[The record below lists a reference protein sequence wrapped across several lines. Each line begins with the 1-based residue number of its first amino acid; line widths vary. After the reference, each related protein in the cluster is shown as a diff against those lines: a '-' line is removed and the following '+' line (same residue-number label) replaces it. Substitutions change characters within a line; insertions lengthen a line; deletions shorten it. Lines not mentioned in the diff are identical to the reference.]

1 MGGEPSDI
9 EVSKRIHASLYA
21 AVRRLDHLE
30 TGDPT
35 LASLR
40 NSRYHTH
47 GGNTGMDG
55 MMGTP
60 VRHIAIIGTG
70 ISGLSAAWLLQKRH
84 RVTVYESAQRA
95 GGHSNTVDAQG
106 RRGSIAVDTGFI
118 VFNDAT
124 YPNLIALFAHLGVK
138 TVASDMTFAVSL
150 DDGRL
155 EYAGTDL
162 VSLFAQPANLFR
174 PRFWSMLR
182 DLRRFY
188 RDAPE
193 QALTMEDDE
202 SIGAM
207 LDRFDYGDA
216 FRDDHLMPMAAA
228 IWSASAGQIRDYPA
242 ANFIRFCENHGLLQI
257 SNRPAWRTVVGGS
270 RVYVER
276 LTQALGSDLRLGHAV
291 VSVQRIPNGVLVQD
305 TSGTIERYDDV
316 VIATHADQALALL
329 DDADDREIALLRPFR
344 YCRNEALLHNDI
356 ALMPKR
362 KRVWSSWNYLGR
374 ADTPDLSV
382 TYWMNR
388 LQNLPAETPLF
399 VTLNPARPPRPDSIV
414 RTETYEHPQFGADT
428 MRAQRSLWSL
438 QGRRHT
444 WFCGAYFGAG
454 FHEDGLQAGL
464 AVAEQLGGVRRP
476 WTVADESG
484 RIYVTPATEMAA

>member
-1 MGGEPSDI
+1 MGRKPTDI
-9 EVSKRIHASLYA
+9 DGSKRIHTSLYA
-21 AVRRLDHLE
+21 AVGPLDHCR

-35 LASLR
+35 PVLR
-40 NSRYHTH
+40 RISRYHTH

-60 VRHIAIIGTG
+60 ARHIAVIGTG
-70 ISGLSAAWLLQKRH
+70 ISGLSAAWLLHKRH
-84 RVTVYESAQRA
+84 RVTVYEGEQRA
-95 GGHSNTVDAQG
+95 GGHSNTVDAPG
-106 RRGSIAVDTGFI
+106 RNGSIPVDTGFI

-124 YPNLIALFAHLGVK
+124 YPNLIALFAHLGVQ
-138 TVASDMTFAVSL
+138 TVATDMTFSVSL

-193 QALTMEDDE
+193 QALTMRDDE
-202 SIGAM
+202 SIGTL
-207 LDRFDYGDA
+207 LDRFGYGDA

-228 IWSASAGQIRDYPA
+228 IWSASARQVRDYPA
-242 ANFIRFCENHGLLQI
+242 ANFIRFCENHGLLRI
-257 SNRPAWRTVVGGS
+257 AGRPPWRSVVGGS

-276 LTQALGSDLRLGHAV
+276 LTQALRPDLRLGHAV
-291 VSVQRIPNGVLVQD
+291 VSVRRILNGVLVQD
-305 TSGTIERYDDV
+305 TGGTIARYDDV

-329 DDADDREIALLRPFR
+329 EDPDDRERALLQPFR
-344 YCRNEALLHNDI
+344 YSRNEAVLHNDA

-362 KRVWSSWNYLGR
+362 RQVWSSWNYLGR
-374 ADTPDLSV
+374 ADTQDLSV

-388 LQNLPAETPLF
+388 LQKLPAETPLF
-399 VTLNPARPPRPDSIV
+399 VTLNPARQPRPDSIV
-414 RTETYEHPQFGADT
+414 RTETYEHPQFDADT

-438 QGRRHT
+438 QGHRHT

-484 RIYVTPATEMAA
+484 RIHVTPAMEMAA